1 MDLKQLTD
9 LHGPSGNEQA
19 VRRAIMEAAKPLAD
33 EVKIDRSGN
42 VICLKK
48 GTNPDAPAVMV
59 AAHMDEVGFIIAGY
73 TEEGLLRFRP
83 VGGID
88 PRVIV
93 SKWVVIGEDKLPG
106 VIGAMAIHL
115 QTPEDRQRV
124 LRYNDLYIDIG
135 AKDQKEAEKL
145 CPLGTYAAFD
155 TPYAEFGDGFVCAK
169 ALDDRVGCY
178 NMLRLME
185 HSYPGDLYCCF
196 VTQEEIGL
204 RGSQGAAYHVPAGI
218 ALVLEGTAAGDLGD
232 VKEQFHITRPGEGV
246 AVSFMDRASIADR
259 ELYRQMLSLA
269 EGAGIRHQIK
279 QGVTGGNDAGSL
291 QVGGG
296 GRKTIVLSV
305 PCRYIHSGT
314 SVAKLSDI
322 DDQLAL
328 AREYLNNL

>member
-328 AREYLNNL
+328 TREYLNNL

>member
-9 LHGPSGNEQA
+9 LHGPSGNERA
-19 VRRAIMEAAKPLAD
+19 VRRAIVEAAKPLAD

-48 GTNPDAPAVMV
+48 GTNPDKPAVMV

-93 SKWVVIGEDKLPG
+93 SKWVAIGDDNIPG
-106 VIGAMAIHL
+106 VIGALAIHL
-115 QTPEDRQRV
+115 QSADDRKRV
-124 LRYNDLYIDIG
+124 LKYNDLYIDIG

-178 NMLRLME
+178 NLLRLLE
-185 HSYPGDLYCCF
+185 DRYPGDLYCCF

-218 ALVLEGTAAGDLGD
+218 GIALEGTAAGDLGD
-232 VKEQFHITRPGEGV
+232 VKEQFHITRPGQGV

-259 ELYRQMLSLA
+259 ELYRQVLALA

-296 GRKTIVLSV
+296 GRKTIVFSV
-305 PCRYIHSGT
+305 PCRYIHSGA

-328 AREYLNNL
+328 TREYLNNL

>member
-42 VICLKK
+42 LICLKK

-328 AREYLNNL
+328 VREYLNNL